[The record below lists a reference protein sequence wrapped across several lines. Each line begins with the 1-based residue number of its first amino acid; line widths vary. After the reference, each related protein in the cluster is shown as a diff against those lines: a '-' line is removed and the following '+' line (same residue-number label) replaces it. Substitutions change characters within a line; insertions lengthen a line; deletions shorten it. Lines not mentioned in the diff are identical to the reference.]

1 MKLDNQRLEQTLITA
16 RSIAAEGCQPVK
28 SVQEKQCFNENA
40 FYCEKKLIL
49 GFK

>member
-1 MKLDNQRLEQTLITA
+1 MKLDNPRLEQTLITA
-16 RSIAAEGCQPVK
+16 RSIAVEGCQPVK
-28 SVQEKQCFNENA
+28 SVQGKQFFNENA